1 MKLGR
6 QLTQFILQEHQY
18 LWNLES
24 VQFNSVKVI
33 TIQDCVP

>member
-24 VQFNSVKVI
+24 VQFNLIPKKL
-33 TIQDCVP
+33 